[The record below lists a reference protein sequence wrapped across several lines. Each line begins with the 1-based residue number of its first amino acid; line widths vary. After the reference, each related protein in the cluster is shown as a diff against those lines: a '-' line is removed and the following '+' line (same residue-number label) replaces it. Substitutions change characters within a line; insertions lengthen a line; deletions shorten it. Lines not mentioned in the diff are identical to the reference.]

1 MQLAEKI
8 AFFSS
13 SYRSTRDASHV
24 HVCTFDLNVLQGL
37 PKYPRHDV
45 CEPHH
50 LHDDLQRETGTE
62 VSVFFQRWPDSE
74 NGASEFRLVV
84 AGVAQVQLLLQFAI
98 VCINKSYCGQIRALG
113 FDSPLPFFTLQLYSI
128 HQLIK

>member
-1 MQLAEKI
+1 MPAMCMCAPLI
-8 AFFSS
+8 STSCRAFRNIPGTMF
-13 SYRSTRDASHV
+13 ASLTISMM
-24 HVCTFDLNVLQGL
+24 TFRE
-37 PKYPRHDV
+37 RH
-45 CEPHH
+45 E
-50 LHDDLQRETGTE
+50 RK
-62 VSVFFQRWPDSE
+62 VSVFFQRSPDSE

-84 AGVAQVQLLLQFAI
+84 VAQVQLLLQFAT

>member
-1 MQLAEKI
+1 M
-8 AFFSS
+8 F
-13 SYRSTRDASHV
+13 ASLTISMM
-24 HVCTFDLNVLQGL
+24 TFRE
-37 PKYPRHDV
+37 RH
-45 CEPHH
+45 E
-50 LHDDLQRETGTE
+50 RK
-62 VSVFFQRWPDSE
+62 VSVFFQRSPDSE

-84 AGVAQVQLLLQFAI
+84 VAQVQLLLQFAT